1 METQQFKE
9 LSGKLDRIATLLA
22 LTVVRGLRPEE
33 QVSLLSSAGFQ
44 PSEIARL
51 IDKTPNAVRIILFQ
65 LRKKSKQASPA
76 SSALKGRASSGEKE
90 PAE

>member
-51 IDKTPNAVRIILFQ
+51 ISTQEEIKA
-65 LRKKSKQASPA
+65 SKPCVQCT
-76 SSALKGRASSGEKE
+76 
-90 PAE
+90 